1 MAQKSIEQLVEN
13 GVLTNLYRSPKMY
26 AEGDYF
32 IASDIDRWQKEE
44 GSDFLDHLYA
54 FPFSS
59 DDSQIVE
66 EVCAFLDETVG
77 KGYRDLLNEPGTYPS
92 NIGIYNSKTNNVLGI
107 GVGSKNRVFV
117 LCTDKEIGHSNISD
131 FSLLDYGGV
140 VENIYEFLQSAAINH
155 EQMCEAIN
163 EEDEDGEFEY
173 MKLMRDDFGKVHLAI
188 PNLKSEFGE
197 ISPSDF

>member
-1 MAQKSIEQLVEN
+1 MATISLEKLVEK
-13 GVLTNLYRSPKMY
+13 GAIRNLYRSPKMY

-59 DDSQIVE
+59 YDSQIVE

-77 KGYRDLLNEPGTYPS
+77 KGYRDILNEPGKHNS
-92 NIGIYNSKTNNVLGI
+92 NIGFYNSKTNSVLGL
-107 GVGSKNRVFV
+107 GVGRKNRVFV
-117 LCTDKEIGHSNISD
+117 LCTDKEIGNSNISD
-131 FSLLDYGGV
+131 FSSLDYGGV
-140 VENIYEFLQSAAINH
+140 VETIYELLQSAAINH